1 MFVTNYTT
9 DTKAQNVI
17 NVSISVNVGITRLNA
32 YKIEDQYQKLIDLKR
47 LNSKH
52 YCKLL
57 NTLIYLNNFG
67 YFLNNVRFWMF

>member
-32 YKIEDQYQKLIDLKR
+32 YKIEDQYQKLIDLQR